1 MATVS
6 LKCKECG
13 GVLEVDADREVLSC
27 PYCGSKELFLESD
40 EVKIERI
47 RLKAY
52 TDVELGRSEH
62 QLEKNKDD
70 NKFLLTYLK
79 WLFIFLGIMLAV
91 AVLGSL
97 FGQ

>member
-1 MATVS
+1 MATIS

-47 RLKAY
+47 RSKAY
-52 TDVELGRSEH
+52 TDVELKK
-62 QLEKNKDD
+62 LENEEKKDARAP
-70 NKFLLTYLK
+70 LK
-79 WLFIFLGIMLAV
+79 WLYYILIGIGVCIAYVLLMKLA
-91 AVLGSL
+91 LN
-97 FGQ
+97 